1 MRPNRI
7 RPIALAILRHDDD
20 LLVFEGYDPVKR
32 EIFYRLVGG
41 GIEFGEYGH
50 QTIIREVREELGA
63 EIKNVQYAGALENI
77 FICAGEA
84 GHEIALLYDAEFVDR
99 RYYEARE
106 LEAHE
111 DDGSAIRVMWQ
122 PMSLF
127 VDGRAPLYPDGILD
141 LLREHGTA

>member
-7 RPIALAILRHDDD
+7 RPIALAILRHDDH

-32 EIFYRLVGG
+32 ETFYRLVGG

-50 QTIIREVREELGA
+50 QTIVREVREELGA
-63 EIKNVQYAGALENI
+63 EIKDVRYAGALENI
-77 FICAGEA
+77 FTFAGET
-84 GHEIALLYDAEFVDR
+84 GHEIVLLYDAEFTDR

-111 DDGSAIRVMWQ
+111 DDGSAIRVLWQ
-122 PMSLF
+122 PISLF

-141 LLREHGTA
+141 LLRDHDSA